1 MALVIEIKF
10 AIVVLEVTS
19 VFFFLAFGPQA
30 AKLGSKN
37 VSNIQEIGSHSGH
50 YCAAVTSLWFLYIIV

>member
-1 MALVIEIKF
+1 MIEIKF
-10 AIVVLEVTS
+10 AIVLLEVTS

-37 VSNIQEIGSHSGH
+37 VGDIQEIEGRSGH